1 MTTRDTSS
9 AWPPGGGEMARLIHE
24 HDWTATRLGPPAS
37 WSERLK
43 GAVEAMLVSPLVSS
57 VAVGPDRLLLYNDA
71 AARLFD
77 DRHPAALGRPLA
89 LSWPDAYPV
98 VAPLYDRAF
107 AGEAVHMPAQP
118 LNVSRAGGKVFEAYL
133 TPVRGE
139 EGTVLAVHMTGF
151 EVGARL
157 RAEAALRESE
167 ATYRT
172 LFEEMDEGFAVEDE
186 FAQRE
191 VLVYNLEAEGF
202 DVIQADNGE
211 DALQLVEEDHPDI
224 IILDWMMPKLSGIEV
239 CRRLKMR
246 PETRAIPIIMLS
258 ARAEE
263 VDRVRGL
270 ETGADDYVIK
280 PYSMVELM
288 ARARVQIRRV
298 RPSTVGML
306 LQFEDIRLDAESH
319 RVYRGDKVLRLGPT
333 EFRLLTAFMEK
344 PGRVWS
350 RDQLLDRV
358 WGRDIYVDTRTV
370 DVHVGRLR
378 KTLCAHGQEDP
389 IRTVRGSGYA
399 LG

>member
-1 MTTRDTSS
+1 MN
-9 AWPPGGGEMARLIHE
+9 
-24 HDWTATRLGPPAS
+24 
-37 WSERLK
+37 ERSMVQQPK
-43 GAVEAMLVSPLVSS
+43 V
-57 VAVGPDRLLLYNDA
+57 LL
-71 AARLFD
+71 
-77 DRHPAALGRPLA
+77 
-89 LSWPDAYPV
+89 
-98 VAPLYDRAF
+98 
-107 AGEAVHMPAQP
+107 
-118 LNVSRAGGKVFEAYL
+118 
-133 TPVRGE
+133 
-139 EGTVLAVHMTGF
+139 
-151 EVGARL
+151 
-157 RAEAALRESE
+157 
-167 ATYRT
+167 
-172 LFEEMDEGFAVEDE
+172 VEDE

-211 DALQLVEEDHPDI
+211 DALMLVEEDHPDM

-358 WGRDIYVDTRTV
+358 WGRDVYVDTRTV

-378 KTLCAHGQEDP
+378 RTLCAHGHEDP